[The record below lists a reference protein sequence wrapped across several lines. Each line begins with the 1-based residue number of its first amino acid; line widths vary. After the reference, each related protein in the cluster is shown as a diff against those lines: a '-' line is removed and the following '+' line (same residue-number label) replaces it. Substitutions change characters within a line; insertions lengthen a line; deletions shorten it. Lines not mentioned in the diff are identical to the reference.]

1 MPSTTHIGGGLLL
14 VGEGG
19 PCLEEAGEYFV
30 GRSGNL
36 GDTGGLNGDLVG
48 ESLTDVRLGVLFADV
63 GIGGSGGSWKFL
75 ATDDG
80 TFM

>member
-1 MPSTTHIGGGLLL
+1 M
-14 VGEGG
+14 
-19 PCLEEAGEYFV
+19 

-36 GDTGGLNGDLVG
+36 GDTGGLNGDLVE